1 MAPLPPERHTSAM
14 AASLL
19 EVFRTLASFDPPK
32 ISLADAPWEDY
43 ADWAIGQG
51 LAPLAAYNLEYRL
64 GTKTGAPEW
73 VRDRLL
79 AIYQGSVND
88 NVMKLVN
95 FKRAVDELEGRQVIM
110 LGGGSFAESLYPHVA
125 FRPVIDIRLLVPRA
139 DLDPFVGYLR
149 RAEFKAGEG
158 GAEGTLRELSDG
170 RTTLFVHGE
179 LLKQGD
185 EGLFTRALPMKV
197 YGPSLRRLDLEDA
210 LLCQVLLMSRDGFDV
225 PLIEF
230 VDLRELVQG
239 APSMG
244 GVYSRPVDAEAV
256 RARAAEWKMERALWA
271 ALGIVE
277 RLFPETSA
285 AVAHLKPQSLLMP
298 TRELLERLVIAPVSI
313 VGRTHQFRGEDALRT
328 LLAGG

>member
-1 MAPLPPERHTSAM
+1 MP
-14 AASLL
+14 ASLL
-19 EVFRTLASFDPPK
+19 QVFQTLASFDPQK
-32 ISLADAPWEDY
+32 GSLADAPWEDY

-64 GTKTGAPEW
+64 GAKTGAPEW

-95 FKRAVDELEGRQVIM
+95 FKRAVDELEGRRVIM

-149 RAEFKAGEG
+149 RAEFKP
-158 GAEGTLRELSDG
+158 AEPTPSPVRELSDG
-170 RTTLFVHGE
+170 RTTIFVHGE
-179 LLKQGD
+179 LLED
-185 EGLFTRALPMKV
+185 DAPLFTRATPMKV
-197 YGPSLRRLDLEDA
+197 YGPSLFRLDLEDA
-210 LLCQVLLMSRDGFDV
+210 ILTHVLLMSRAGFDV

-230 VDLRELVQG
+230 VDLRELIQG

-244 GVYSRPVDAEAV
+244 GVYSRPVIADAL
-256 RARAAEWKMERALWA
+256 RARAAQWKMERALWA
-271 ALGIVE
+271 ALRIVE
-277 RLFPETSA
+277 KLFPETAKA
-285 AVAHLKPQSLLMP
+285 AQALQPSLMMP
-298 TRELLERLVIAPVSI
+298 TRELLERLVVGPVST
-313 VGRTHQFRGEDALRT
+313 VGRTQQFRGEDALRT

>member
-1 MAPLPPERHTSAM
+1 MP
-14 AASLL
+14 ASLL
-19 EVFRTLASFDPPK
+19 QVFQTLASFDPQK
-32 ISLADAPWEDY
+32 GSLADAPWEAY
-43 ADWAIGQG
+43 TDWAIGQG

-64 GTKTGAPEW
+64 GAKTGAPEW

-95 FKRAVDELEGRQVIM
+95 FKRAVDELEGRRVIM

-149 RAEFKAGEG
+149 RAEFKP
-158 GAEGTLRELSDG
+158 AEPTPSPVRELSDG
-170 RTTLFVHGE
+170 RTTIFVHGE
-179 LLKQGD
+179 LLED
-185 EGLFTRALPMKV
+185 DAPLFARATPMKV
-197 YGPSLRRLDLEDA
+197 YGPSLFRLDLEDA
-210 LLCQVLLMSRDGFDV
+210 ILTHVLLMSRAGFDV

-230 VDLRELVQG
+230 VDLRELIQG

-244 GVYSRPVDAEAV
+244 GVYSRPVIADAL
-256 RARAAEWKMERALWA
+256 RARAAQWKMERALWA
-271 ALGIVE
+271 ALRIVE
-277 RLFPETSA
+277 KLFPETAKA
-285 AVAHLKPQSLLMP
+285 AQALQPSLMMP
-298 TRELLERLVIAPVSI
+298 TRELLERLVVGPVST
-313 VGRTHQFRGEDALRT
+313 VGRTQQFRGEDALRT

>member
-1 MAPLPPERHTSAM
+1 M
-14 AASLL
+14 AATLL
-19 EVFRTLASFDPPK
+19 QVFQTLASFDPPQG
-32 ISLADAPWEDY
+32 SLADAPWQDY

-51 LAPLAAYNLEYRL
+51 LGPLAAYNLEYRL

-79 AIYQGSVND
+79 SIYQGSVND

-95 FKRAVDELEGRQVIM
+95 FKRAVDELEGRSVIM

-125 FRPVIDIRLLVPRA
+125 FRPVIDIRLLVPKT

-149 RAEFKAGEG
+149 RAEFKPQADDAASTE
-158 GAEGTLRELSDG
+158 REVSDG
-170 RTTLFVHGE
+170 RTSILISGE
-179 LLKQGD
+179 LTQNDGP
-185 EGLFTRALPMKV
+185 LFERSLPMKV

-210 LLCQVLLMSRDGFDV
+210 MLAHVLLMSRAGFDV

-230 VDLRELVQG
+230 VDLRELIQG
-239 APSMG
+239 APSTG
-244 GVYSRPVDAEAV
+244 GVYSRPVDAQAL
-256 RARAAEWKMERALWA
+256 RSRAAEWKMERALWA

-277 RLFPETSA
+277 RLFPEMA
-285 AVAHLKPQSLLMP
+285 KVAETLRPKSLLLP
-298 TRELLERLVIAPVSI
+298 TRELLELLVVGPVSQ
-313 VGRTHQFRGEDALRT
+313 VGRVAQFRGEDALRT

>member
-1 MAPLPPERHTSAM
+1 M

-19 EVFRTLASFDPPK
+19 KVFQTLASFDPPK
-32 ISLADAPWEDY
+32 GSLADGPWEDY

-64 GTKTGAPEW
+64 GAKTGAPEW

-149 RAEFKAGEG
+149 RAEFKSSE
-158 GAEGTLRELSDG
+158 ETPSNQSLRELSDG
-170 RTTLFVHGE
+170 RTTLFIHAQ
-179 LLKQGD
+179 LLKD
-185 EGLFTRALPMKV
+185 DHALFTRATPMKV
-197 YGPSLRRLDLEDA
+197 YGPSLFQLDLEDA
-210 LLCQVLLMSRDGFDV
+210 ILTHVLLMSRAGFDV

-230 VDLRELVQG
+230 VDLRELIQG

-244 GVYSRPVDAEAV
+244 GVYSRPVNAEV
-256 RARAAEWKMERALWA
+256 IRTRATQWKMERALWA
-271 ALGIVE
+271 ALRIVE
-277 RLFPETSA
+277 KLFPQTSK
-285 AVAHLKPQSLLMP
+285 AVEALQPSLMMP
-298 TRELLERLVIAPVSI
+298 TRELLERLVVNPIST
-313 VGRTHQFRGEDALRT
+313 VGRTQQFRGEDALRA

>member
-1 MAPLPPERHTSAM
+1 M

-19 EVFRTLASFDPPK
+19 QVFQTLASFDPPK
-32 ISLADAPWEDY
+32 GSLADAPWEQY

-64 GTKTGAPEW
+64 GAKTGAPEW

-95 FKRAVDELEGRQVIM
+95 FKRAVDELEGRRVIM

-149 RAEFKAGEG
+149 RAEFKSSEQ
-158 GAEGTLRELSDG
+158 TPSHQSLRELSDG
-170 RTTLFVHGE
+170 RTSIFVHGE
-179 LLKQGD
+179 LLD
-185 EGLFTRALPMKV
+185 DDAALFSRATPMKV
-197 YGPSLRRLDLEDA
+197 YGPSLFRLDLEDA
-210 LLCQVLLMSRDGFDV
+210 ILTHVLLMSRAGFDV

-230 VDLRELVQG
+230 VDLRELIQG
-239 APSMG
+239 AASMG

-256 RARAAEWKMERALWA
+256 RTRAAQWQMERALWA
-271 ALGIVE
+271 ALRIVE
-277 RLFPETSA
+277 KLFPETAKA
-285 AVAHLKPQSLLMP
+285 AQALQPSLMMP
-298 TRELLERLVIAPVSI
+298 TRELLERLVVSPVAT
-313 VGRTHQFRGEDALRT
+313 VGRTQQFRGEDALRT

>member
-1 MAPLPPERHTSAM
+1 MAV
-14 AASLL
+14 SLL
-19 EVFRTLASFDPPK
+19 QVFQTLASFDPPQG
-32 ISLADAPWEDY
+32 SLAGAPWEEY

-64 GTKTGAPEW
+64 GAKTGAPEW

-95 FKRAVDELEGRQVIM
+95 FKRAVDELEGRRVIM

-149 RAEFKAGEG
+149 RAEFIAGDPT
-158 GAEGTLRELSDG
+158 AHVRELNDG
-170 RTTLFVHGE
+170 RTTIFVHGE
-179 LLKQGD
+179 LFKD
-185 EGLFTRALPMKV
+185 DAGLFARAAPMKV
-197 YGPSLRRLDLEDA
+197 YGPSLFRLDLEDA
-210 LLCQVLLMSRDGFDV
+210 LLTHVLLMSRAGFDV

-244 GVYSRPVDAEAV
+244 GVYSRPVNAEAV
-256 RARAAEWKMERALWA
+256 LARAAEWKMERALWA
-271 ALGIVE
+271 ALHIVE
-277 RLFPETSA
+277 RLFPQTSK
-285 AVAHLKPQSLLMP
+285 AVAALEPSLMLP
-298 TRELLERLVIAPVSI
+298 TRELLERLVVAPVST
-313 VGRTHQFRGEDALRT
+313 VGRTQQFRGEDTLRT